1 MPRPSVYVGKSH
13 LCTRLP
19 RARFL
24 LGLFCEASIKV
35 QVAQAAGRKA
45 NKHDGVVKIKE
56 GKRSL
61 NNSSLSVSPSLSLR
75 VAPLIAVIT
84 HPLFFDAVEK

>member
-35 QVAQAAGRKA
+35 QVAQAAGCKA
-45 NKHDGVVKIKE
+45 NKHDGVVK
-56 GKRSL
+56 KRG
-61 NNSSLSVSPSLSLR
+61 
-75 VAPLIAVIT
+75 
-84 HPLFFDAVEK
+84 EE